1 MTYNLTQ
8 LQGAEYFVDVF
19 IYSNNSTEGV
29 LGIGFIIAL
38 FFVLFMV
45 LKKYEMTHSLIVS
58 SFVCFIVSGLMA
70 YLGVMNIMVVLLFLA
85 TTAFTALYIFL
96 YE

>member
-8 LQGAEYFVDVF
+8 LQEAEYFVDVF
-19 IYSNNSTEGV
+19 IYSNTSTDGV

-45 LKKYEMTHSLIVS
+45 LKKYEMTHSLVVS

-70 YLGVMNIMVVLLFLA
+70 YLGVMNIMIVLLFLA
-85 TTAFTALYIFL
+85 TTAFSALYIFL